1 VGWQAATGEDVSP
14 EDLGGAAL
22 HCKVSG
28 VADHFAADELHALA
42 IGRKIVQNLH
52 LAGVT
57 NKAPQD
63 CFKSVDE
70 KIREP
75 LYSTEEL
82 HGIVP
87 TDRRKSY
94 DVRSVIARI
103 VDGSEFNEFKK
114 LYGTTLVTGFA
125 RIMGQPVG
133 IVANNGILF
142 TESALKGA
150 HFIQLCAQRHI
161 PLIFLQNITGF
172 MVRYLCIPNCYFRTS
187 EFTGTLGGRG
197 TDSLSL
203 DFEMGLQHAN
213 GSKITVAHEI

>member
-1 VGWQAATGEDVSP
+1 MQ
-14 EDLGGAAL
+14 
-22 HCKVSG
+22 
-28 VADHFAADELHALA
+28 
-42 IGRKIVQNLH
+42 
-52 LAGVT
+52 
-57 NKAPQD
+57 
-63 CFKSVDE
+63 
-70 KIREP
+70 
-75 LYSTEEL
+75 
-82 HGIVP
+82 
-87 TDRRKSY
+87 
-94 DVRSVIARI
+94 
-103 VDGSEFNEFKK
+103 
-114 LYGTTLVTGFA
+114 TLVTGFA